1 MHHQLSA
8 SKASFG
14 ITKLKEIVAGAES
27 VECSG
32 HGSCDL
38 DTGVCTCDDS
48 WSSLDC
54 AIRNMVCPTVVV
66 NASCSGHGTCDT
78 TVGVCEC
85 DMMWCG
91 EACGQRCNNCPGEPS
106 CGGEGHGFVIKN
118 LECAVATELGRM

>member
-1 MHHQLSA
+1 M
-8 SKASFG
+8 
-14 ITKLKEIVAGAES
+14 VAVTLILAYA
-27 VECSG
+27 
-32 HGSCDL
+32 
-38 DTGVCTCDDS
+38 CDDS

-91 EACGQRCNNCPGEPS
+91 EACERCNNCQA
-106 CGGEGHGFVIKN
+106 N
-118 LECAVATELGRM
+118 LHVVVKDTAL